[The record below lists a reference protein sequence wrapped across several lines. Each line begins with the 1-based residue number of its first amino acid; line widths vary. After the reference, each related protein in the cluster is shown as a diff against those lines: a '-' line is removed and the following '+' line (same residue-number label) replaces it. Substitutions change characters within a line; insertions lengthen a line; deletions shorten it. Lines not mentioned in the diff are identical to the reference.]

1 MRSARRRRQRDF
13 LVTPLMMRRYLMSLC
28 GFIGLA
34 VIIVAKAQT
43 PNSAGPAPIRV
54 PLTVSQTA
62 RGTFKAAI
70 DVGIGNLKPIP
81 FVFDTGSTG
90 LHVYADASLIQS
102 NNGIVCT
109 QTKTQVKYGN
119 PPRITLT
126 GVMCQ
131 AVLHIGSVSTAEAV
145 PFAYLTAASCSHSV
159 KKCPDPRN
167 PKQMGAYG
175 IFGAG
180 IAGIISGTGIA
191 PPPILSL
198 PGRYGEIYTVAIGP
212 RQGELILGSYPPAN
226 AVIFRLLP
234 VMSGAAARWSLGRSC
249 LFVNGSPI
257 GTCLTTSF
265 DTGNGV
271 PWLHNVANPL
281 LPIRKRNGEIFVRP
295 STVLGFGPEDSDEIG
310 TTVTAGSAFANTIEI
325 EPEPNGRVMTNT
337 GIQAFFGH
345 LVTYNAVYGNISF
358 APQRLRGSS
367 Q

>member
-1 MRSARRRRQRDF
+1 
-13 LVTPLMMRRYLMSLC
+13 MMRRYSMGLC
-28 GFIGLA
+28 GFIGL
-34 VIIVAKAQT
+34 VVVIVARAQT
-43 PNSAGPAPIRV
+43 PDSTGPAPIHV
-54 PLTVSQTA
+54 PLTMSQTA

-90 LHVYADASLIQS
+90 LHVYAAVSLNQS
-102 NNGIVCT
+102 NNGIECT

-131 AVLHIGSVSTAEAV
+131 AILHIGPASTPESV
-145 PFAYLTAASCSHSV
+145 PFAYLTAASCSQSV
-159 KKCPDPRN
+159 KKCLNPRDPR
-167 PKQMGAYG
+167 QMGAYG

-198 PGRYGEIYTVAIGP
+198 PGRYGEIYTVALGP
-212 RQGELILGSYPPAN
+212 RQGELILGSYPPAD

-234 VMSGAAARWSLGRSC
+234 MMSGAAARWSLGRSC

-257 GTCLTTSF
+257 GTCLIISF

-295 STVLGFGPEDSDEIG
+295 STVLGFGPEDGDEIG
-310 TTVTAGSAFANTIEI
+310 TTVTAGSAFANTIKVELV
-325 EPEPNGRVMTNT
+325 PKGRVMTNT

-358 APQRLRGSS
+358 APQRLRSS
-367 Q
+367 SSPRR